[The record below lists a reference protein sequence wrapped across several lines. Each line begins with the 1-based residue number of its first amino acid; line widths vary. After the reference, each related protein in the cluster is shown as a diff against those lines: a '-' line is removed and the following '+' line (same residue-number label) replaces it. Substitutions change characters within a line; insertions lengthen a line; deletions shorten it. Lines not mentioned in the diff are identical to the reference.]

1 MNGGDDGWAGGLR
14 DGGGTPPRRGGS
26 PGARRSSR
34 SRSPKR
40 NRGSDDKP
48 NGCASFSFSND
59 PLILTQCSS
68 VDGGSNPGNNLHI
81 SGLSSRVDSR
91 ELEAIFNKVGK
102 VRLLHDSTKSL
113 FFNFYPTGQ
122 KSIGHVRPPH
132 ARLTRV
138 WVCNDGDTR
147 RRRSGHPAAQRDR
160 ARWQGYHRRKGP
172 PWPCPH
178 PHTMKVLPSS

>member
-40 NRGSDDKP
+40 NGGGDDKP
-48 NGCASFSFSND
+48 NGCASFTFSND
-59 PLILTQCSS
+59 LLILTQCSS

-91 ELEAIFNKVGK
+91 ELEAIFSKVGK
-102 VRLLHDSTKSL
+102 VRPLHDSTKSPSFL
-113 FFNFYPTGQ
+113 FFPNRSKKHQSCTTPT
-122 KSIGHVRPPH
+122 R
-132 ARLTRV
+132 ATRA
-138 WVCNDGDTR
+138 GL
-147 RRRSGHPAAQRDR
+147 A
-160 ARWQGYHRRKGP
+160 
-172 PWPCPH
+172 
-178 PHTMKVLPSS
+178 L